1 MGDEDPTGPASGPST
16 ASAELVVEHEH
27 GLHLRP
33 AADFVR
39 LAATYQSVVK
49 VANLTRGGGREANAR
64 SLLEV
69 TALGVNKGHAI
80 RIQASGA
87 DADAAVLALA
97 DLIRSNFGTGG

>member
-1 MGDEDPTGPASGPST
+1 M
-16 ASAELVVEHEH
+16 AEAAVELTVDNEH

-39 LAATYQSVVK
+39 LAAKFQSQVR

-69 TALGVNKGHAI
+69 TALGVNKGHTI
-80 RIQASGA
+80 RLQASGD
-87 DADAAVLALA
+87 DAQAAIEALA
-97 DLIRSNFGTGG
+97 DLIRSNFGA

>member
-1 MGDEDPTGPASGPST
+1 L
-16 ASAELVVEHEH
+16 AESQVDLTVEHEH

-39 LAATYQSVVK
+39 LAAKFQSAVR

-69 TALGVNKGHAI
+69 TALGVNQGHLI
-80 RIQASGA
+80 RLQASGE
-87 DADAAVLALA
+87 DAEAAVQALA
-97 DLIRSNFGTGG
+97 DLIRSSFGAAPDA

>member
-1 MGDEDPTGPASGPST
+1 M
-16 ASAELVVEHEH
+16 AEATLSEELTVEHEH

-39 LAATYQSVVK
+39 LAAKFRSQVK

-69 TALGVNKGHAI
+69 TGLGVNRGHTI
-80 RIQASGA
+80 RVTATGEDAGA
-87 DADAAVLALA
+87 ALRA
-97 DLIRSNFGTGG
+97 LGDLIRSDFGREA